1 METIKEYLRKIFD
14 EKNDIHQR
22 FFSIVLIVG
31 IAGILLELILSF
43 IFNYDLKST
52 LIIIFSLVLFA
63 VAFFLTNNFKK
74 LTLAEYLV
82 LIIINNLTLP
92 SLFVLLGGFKT
103 GMPFLMLLGLIVT
116 LFILQG
122 KQRLIVFLINCV
134 GCFGIIIYSIIK
146 PEVLEPVN
154 YPQFSIIRIILGM
167 VFVVLILGI
176 IFSYQALIYEKQFN
190 KIMETMEESQKAT
203 KAKSEFL
210 SNMSHDIRTPLY
222 AVVGYTEIAKR
233 NCEDRKK
240 LMECFGKIKLS
251 SNHLLNLI
259 NDVLDMSK
267 IESGKIKIEEDSY
280 NLKTIIKEIN
290 DMMKQTLADKN
301 IKLLIDSDSLVD
313 DVVSCDRLRLN
324 QVLINLVSNAIKYS
338 GDGSNVYLNVSQLP
352 CDIEDKV
359 LVRFV
364 IKDEGVGMSK
374 EFLKKLFQPFERENN
389 STISGVA
396 GTGLGLAITKSIIEM
411 MNGTINVESEL
422 GKGTEITV
430 DIPFD
435 IPTLTEI
442 KDEEVDYEPEPE
454 QFNFANKRLLLVE
467 DNLFNREIATEL
479 LSDAGILVEEAV
491 DGSVAVNMIKKSKPG
506 YYSAVIMDVQ
516 MPVMN
521 GYEATQMIRN
531 LPDPQL
537 SKIPVIAMTA
547 NAFDEDKQKAF
558 QYGMNAY
565 LSKPINIDDLMKVL
579 KFILNE
585 DSHKK

>member
-1 METIKEYLRKIFD
+1 MERIRGYIKKIFND
-14 EKNDIHQR
+14 ETDINKH
-22 FFSIVLIVG
+22 FFSI
-31 IAGILLELILSF
+31 ILLVGTIGIFGELLLSF
-43 IFNYDLKST
+43 IFKSCFAFIFL
-52 LIIIFSLVLFA
+52 LIANIMLFVL
-63 VAFFLTNNFKK
+63 AFFLSNNFNKLEFAEK
-74 LTLAEYLV
+74 LTLYMGNNILLPCAFLAIGGMQSHMPIYMVLGLV
-82 LIIINNLTLP
+82 GTHILLTGKDKYITFIIN
-92 SLFVLLGGFKT
+92 S
-103 GMPFLMLLGLIVT
+103 I
-116 LFILQG
+116 
-122 KQRLIVFLINCV
+122 
-134 GCFGIIIYSIIK
+134 GCFGTMILSLI
-146 PEVLEPVN
+146 
-154 YPQFSIIRIILGM
+154 YPQIILPVTNSQFIHLRIILAM
-167 VFVVLILGI
+167 LFVVIILGI
-176 IFSYQALIYEKQFN
+176 IFSYQSRIYQKQQKKILETVKEREK
-190 KIMETMEESQKAT
+190 AV

-222 AVVGYTEIAKR
+222 AVVGFTDIAKR

-280 NLKTIIKEIN
+280 HLKVIVKEIN
-290 DMMKQTLADKN
+290 DMMKQSLSEKN
-301 IKLLIDSDSLVD
+301 IKFLIDDSGIID
-313 DVVSCDRLRLN
+313 DSISCDRLRLN

-338 GDGSNVYLNVSQLP
+338 HNDGNIYLTVKQLP

-359 LVRFV
+359 LVEFR

-374 EFLKKLFQPFERENN
+374 DFQKRLFDPFEREHN

-411 MNGTINVESEL
+411 MNGKISVESEL
-422 GKGTEITV
+422 GKGTEIIV
-430 DIPFD
+430 EIPFD
-435 IPTLTEI
+435 IPTLMEI
-442 KDEEVDYEPEPE
+442 KEDEVYDDSERES
-454 QFNFANKRLLLVE
+454 FSFTNKRLLLVE

-491 DGSVAVNMIKKSKPG
+491 DGSVAVDMIKKSEPG

-521 GYEATQMIRN
+521 GYEATGIIRA
-531 LPDPQL
+531 LPNKEL
-537 SKIPVIAMTA
+537 ANIPIIAMTA

-558 QYGMNAY
+558 ESGMNAY
-565 LSKPINIDDLMKVL
+565 LSKPINIEDLMKIL

-585 DSHKK
+585 KK